1 MLCVRPSLAS
11 FTARRISWLFVSRR
25 QRRGAAAAEFAMLAP
40 FLVFLLLGMF
50 EVARGIMVKQILNDA
65 ARKACR
71 TGITQS
77 KANSDITKDI
87 NDILNDNSI
96 PPSDATINIYVNNTS
111 ADVSSASRNDK
122 ITVQVSVPI
131 GDVYWV
137 STFFL
142 TKSTVDS
149 DYVSMMKQ

>member
-1 MLCVRPSLAS
+1 
-11 FTARRISWLFVSRR
+11 
-25 QRRGAAAAEFAMLAP
+25 
-40 FLVFLLLGMF
+40 MF
-50 EVARGIMVKQILNDA
+50 EVARGIMVKQTLNDA

-71 TGITQS
+71 TGITQG
-77 KANSDITKDI
+77 KANSDVTKDV
-87 NDILNDNSI
+87 NDILTDNSI
-96 PPSDATINIYVNNTS
+96 PPSDATINIYVNNAS

-131 GDVYWV
+131 SDVYWV

-149 DYVSMMKQ
+149 DYMSMMKQ